1 MSRPAGG
8 EGGPAGPGGGG
19 LGQQG
24 HHHAGYEQAF
34 SQMLIK
40 LLLGKGEPDLGKSAL
55 GFNSGSFNHVY
66 LSRSVGYAYSAP
78 LGGPALLDFL
88 AAGEKQGHCSF
99 GGRNEINTSSHDA
112 WVKFAA
118 AAAWL
123 LALRRQDAA
132 VLAPIRRWWRAELA
146 LERLGADADGD
157 VELPGARD
165 FHGDADQRKQ
175 RNIGRAIILGLK
187 GKVARVPKTA
197 GTPEGGPLST
207 DMAGV
212 WALTVIRKEFPGE
225 FVSQMANIGNP
236 DLPLL
241 RDTMHVLSTRDQSTI
256 WFETISDAI
265 DVCYWVHR
273 RPGVLAYGI
282 DPARR
287 SGAPGGP
294 RPAGVPEPPGVEG
307 EGPVRIEVKGR

>member
-1 MSRPAGG
+1 MRPAGG
-8 EGGPAGPGGGG
+8 AGEGGG

-24 HHHAGYEQAF
+24 HVHNGTEQAF
-34 SQMLIK
+34 TRK
-40 LLLGKGEPDLGKSAL
+40 LVDYLRGGAPDGSGLSFKGGT
-55 GFNSGSFNHVY
+55 GNHLA
-66 LSRSVGYAYSAP
+66 LSRTYAYAYSAP
-78 LGGPALLDFL
+78 LGRPLLREFL
-88 AAGEKQGHCSF
+88 DAQEKQGHLSY
-99 GGRNEINTSSHDA
+99 GGRNEINTSSHAA
-112 WVKFAA
+112 WHIMWA

-123 LALRRQDAA
+123 IALRRQDAA

-146 LERLGADADGD
+146 LERLGADADGN

-165 FHGDADQRKQ
+165 YHGDADQRKQ
-175 RNIGRAIILGLK
+175 RNVGRAIILGLK

-241 RDTMHVLSTRDQSTI
+241 RDTMYVLSTKDQSTI

-265 DVCYWVHR
+265 DCCWWVHR

-294 RPAGVPEPPGVEG
+294 RPASVPEPPGVEG
-307 EGPVRIEVKGR
+307 EGPVRIEVKGKGVRG